1 MSDIQLTEQDM
12 VRSIDN
18 IIRDQLN
25 LRGDEKLL
33 PAADLEKDYDA
44 DSLDFVCIV
53 MNLETEFDIVIKDEE
68 CGNIHTVQEIYDFVK
83 AKLQLKKGLT
93 S

>member
-1 MSDIQLTEQDM
+1 MSDTQLTEQDITRT
-12 VRSIDN
+12 VDN

-53 MNLETEFDIVIKDEE
+53 MNLETEFERVIKDEE